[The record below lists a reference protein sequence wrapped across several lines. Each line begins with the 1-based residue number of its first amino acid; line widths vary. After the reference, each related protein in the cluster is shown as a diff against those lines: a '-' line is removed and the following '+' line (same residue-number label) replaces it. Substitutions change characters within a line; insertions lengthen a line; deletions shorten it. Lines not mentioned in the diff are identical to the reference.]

1 MIGSALAEQAG
12 RLNRTDNVEMN
23 EAKSRRLM
31 KQVAAMLET
40 IRVVDLAQ
48 ANASVSTELRLVSHI
63 RWRFCVGYPF
73 WIQSH
78 TTTSYLHSEVLIPLN

>member
-1 MIGSALAEQAG
+1 VIGSALAEQAG
-12 RLNRTDNVEMN
+12 HLNRTDNVEMN

-48 ANASVSTELRLVSHI
+48 TNASVSTELWLVSRI
-63 RWRFCVGYPF
+63 F
-73 WIQSH
+73 
-78 TTTSYLHSEVLIPLN
+78 

>member
-48 ANASVSTELRLVSHI
+48 ANASVSTELWLVSRI
-63 RWRFCVGYPF
+63 F
-73 WIQSH
+73 
-78 TTTSYLHSEVLIPLN
+78 